1 MIAVFALE
9 VKWTRSHTPND
20 KKVEEALK
28 LGHVIEAKRVH
39 FWDDGVTP
47 DERSTSWYHATYT
60 YNVSGDQ
67 YQYKY
72 LERVYPPMV
81 IKLYYL
87 NNPRKAFRS
96 AKRRSGISQI
106 LFLML
111 PIVVGVGVA
120 YLLGGV

>member
-1 MIAVFALE
+1 
-9 VKWTRSHTPND
+9 
-20 KKVEEALK
+20 
-28 LGHVIEAKRVH
+28 
-39 FWDDGVTP
+39 
-47 DERSTSWYHATYT
+47 
-60 YNVSGDQ
+60 
-67 YQYKY
+67 
-72 LERVYPPMV
+72 MV

-111 PIVVGVGVA
+111 PIVVGVGVV